1 MQQDRAK
8 PEACLAMVTAL
19 MPEAR
24 PLIDHF
30 RLQKIKGR
38 SPFPIFRSEDGRH
51 CLVVSGMGKILSAS
65 ATTSLYHEMG
75 ELPGMAW
82 LNIGIAG
89 HRTRELGDLRWVNKI
104 EDAASGQKWYPP
116 RWIKTGSRQA
126 SALLTV
132 DQAGEYPGGDTLV
145 DMEASGFYQIASRFS
160 SRELVQCVKL
170 VSDNAENSWKDLKKG
185 QVGLWI
191 RAQLDDIVAGSEELL
206 VLSGDEMKRCRLPR
220 EAEQMLDLWHFTQ
233 TEKHQ
238 LFKILRQR
246 QVLASE
252 QDKAV
257 LFCQNNG
264 VRSAKEILPLLRQE
278 LAGKGDESIM
288 KI

>member
-1 MQQDRAK
+1 MQEDRTK
-8 PEACLAMVTAL
+8 PKACLAMVTAL

-24 PLIDHF
+24 PMIDHF

-38 SPFPIFRSEDGRH
+38 SPFPIYRSEDGRR

-75 ELPGMAW
+75 ALPGMAW

-104 EDAASGQKWYPP
+104 EDEASGTKWYPP
-116 RWIKTGSRQA
+116 RLLKTGRRQA

-132 DQAGEYPGGDTLV
+132 DQAGDYPAGDTLV

-170 VSDNAENSWKDLKKG
+170 VSDNAGNSWKDLKKG

-191 RAQLDDIVAGSEELL
+191 RDQLDGIVAGSEELL
-206 VLSGDEMKRCRLPR
+206 SLSGDEMKRCGAPR
-220 EAEQMLDLWHFTQ
+220 EAERMLELWHFTQ
-233 TEKHQ
+233 TEKHL
-238 LFKILRQR
+238 LFKILRKW
-246 QVLASE
+246 QVLVFEGESAI
-252 QDKAV
+252 
-257 LFCQNNG
+257 LFCHNNG
-264 VRSAKEILPLLRQE
+264 VKSAKEVLQVLQRE
-278 LAGKGDESIM
+278 LAGRGDEAIIKS
-288 KI
+288 